1 MKQYEFHSAL
11 PSEEI
16 MARLRGK
23 TRWWFWLDG
32 WLSRNT
38 WFLQGRKDGTVRLI
52 LSGRARIYV
61 FADLTL
67 TEAEGGTDIAASI
80 GVEKMLYLDII
91 ILLFLPAF
99 LAILEIFLTG
109 NPKAALTPLL
119 LYGWV
124 LVLLVSTVSST
135 RRQIPEL
142 GKFIEENLL
151 E

>member
-1 MKQYEFHSAL
+1 MKRYEFHSAL
-11 PSEEI
+11 PPEEI
-16 MARLRGK
+16 LSRLRGK

-32 WLSRNT
+32 WISPNT
-38 WFLQGRKDGTVRLI
+38 WFLQRRKNGTIRLI

-80 GVEKMLYLDII
+80 GVEKTLYLDII

-109 NPKAALTPLL
+109 NPKAALTQLL
-119 LYGWV
+119 LYGWSLVV
-124 LVLLVSTVSST
+124 LVWTISIT

-142 GKFIEENLL
+142 GKFIEANLL